1 VYLEIE
7 IWLALNGRERR
18 EKEECPSLHTP
29 DLRVAAALQ
38 DFEMAKPALNAG
50 KDPLDLMHFTIRIIG
65 PKRGKK
71 K

>member
-50 KDPLDLMHFTIRIIG
+50 KEPLD
-65 PKRGKK
+65 
-71 K
+71 